1 MRAAAAG
8 LPRCTVIFLGMTT
21 CSSTLGVQFSRGCGP
36 LPPLPA
42 NKACGGMMMGAFG
55 MSRSSSVTGSIWGC
69 ASVTCPAKIW
79 MPSMRTV
86 R

>member
-8 LPRCTVIFLGMTT
+8 LPRCTVIFLGMMT

-42 NKACGGMMMGAFG
+42 NRACGGMTMGASG
-55 MSRSSSVTGSIWGC
+55 MS
-69 ASVTCPAKIW
+69 
-79 MPSMRTV
+79 
-86 R
+86 